1 MVRPVLVLSDLADG
15 DGGKLNKM
23 KQLCQV
29 LIWISH
35 PGLSVQANLEVQLV
49 QKSVNFF
56 CN

>member
-1 MVRPVLVLSDLADG
+1 MVRPVLVISDLADG
-15 DGGKLNKM
+15 DGGKLNKI